1 MKKREPVSH
10 IMTKNV
16 HSVLETA
23 DLRTVAG
30 IFKSENIHHLPIMRG
45 HEIVGIIS
53 SSDINR
59 LSINT
64 LYDNQDGGL
73 DAILDSLTLGHLMT
87 QNPVVVETTDSILE
101 IAEVF
106 ANANFHALPVV
117 EGQELKGIVTTK
129 DIIKYFLDQA

>member
-1 MKKREPVSH
+1 
-10 IMTKNV
+10 
-16 HSVLETA
+16 
-23 DLRTVAG
+23 
-30 IFKSENIHHLPIMRG
+30 MRG
-45 HEIVGIIS
+45 NEIVGIIS

-117 EGQELKGIVTTK
+117 EGNELKGIVTTK